1 MTLEHHRCRP
11 DRDRTGFSS
20 AVHHLLIYHK
30 CTIAPPPSKPPLARG
45 HHCTRDPCWQ
55 SRRAATSPALPPPV
69 SPTAAEDLARRPS
82 STSLGCVSSHHGH
95 RPRRLAPHSYRPCLL
110 RLVGCRPSLLRRAD
124 HPPRW
129 PSAHSFVRCRCACH
143 RRRGLLLL
151 RACCRLP
158 QSPTPPLPISPPLA
172 DRRSRHG
179 GPDPAAATPDLA
191 SAATVAVRQP

>member
-11 DRDRTGFSS
+11 GRDRTGFSS

-45 HHCTRDPCWQ
+45 HHCTRAPCRQ

-82 STSLGCVSSHHGH
+82 STCLGCVSSHRGH
-95 RPRRLAPHSYRPCLL
+95 RPRRLASHSYRPCLL

-129 PSAHSFVRCRCACH
+129 PGATPSCAAVAPATAVAAFC
-143 RRRGLLLL
+143 
-151 RACCRLP
+151 
-158 QSPTPPLPISPPLA
+158 SST
-172 DRRSRHG
+172 
-179 GPDPAAATPDLA
+179 PAAAYRSLPRLRCRYLRPELTA
-191 SAATVAVRQP
+191 AAATAAQIRRRRRRI